1 MYITVQKVKKDL
13 GFHDLEYQD
22 VVIGF
27 ITGFVFFLFFCFTPF
42 KLLGIFFLIL
52 GTFSLIPITVSQKNR
67 MYKIIGLIILY
78 FLRKKI
84 YIWERDE

>member
-13 GFHDLEYQD
+13 GFHNLEYQD

-27 ITGFVFFLFFCFTPF
+27 IAGFLFFLFFCFSPF
-42 KLLGIFFLIL
+42 KLFGIFLLIL